1 MEKLNNINI
10 SSSEPFSTPE
20 MVKLDHPLS
29 DNAAHVVLSAR
40 ETIRKILKREDPR
53 LMVIVGPCSI
63 HDEKAALE
71 YAKKLKVLSTRISK
85 NFFVIMRVYFEKPR
99 TTVGWKG
106 FINDPYMDE
115 SYKIDEGVHK
125 ARKLMLDIN
134 EMGLPIAVEA
144 LDPIMAQYFDDLVSW
159 AAIGARTTESQTHR
173 GLASGL
179 STPVGFKNSTDGS
192 FDIAINAME
201 AAACSQHILSVDER
215 GNVRIFITTGNPDTH
230 IVLRGG
236 KYRPNYDSVSVKLCE
251 KALDEHKLAKNI
263 VIDCSHSNSFKKPDL
278 QLVVLHDIVGQ
289 LLSGNK
295 SIVGF
300 MMESNLKAGCQKLI
314 DPKKL
319 EYGVSITD
327 ACIGWEIT
335 EKCLIEAHDSLNGKL
350 ANRHFEVKRQ
360 SSDSKVVGF

>member
-1 MEKLNNINI
+1 MEKLNNVNI
-10 SSSEPFSTPE
+10 LSSEPFSTPE
-20 MVKLDHPLS
+20 MVKKDYPLS
-29 DNAAHVVLSAR
+29 QKAAQVVLSAR
-40 ETIRKILKREDPR
+40 ETVRKILNREDSR

-63 HDEKAALE
+63 HDEKAAIE
-71 YAKKLKVLSTRISK
+71 YAKKLKVLSERISK

-134 EMGLPIAVEA
+134 EMGLPVAAEA
-144 LDPIMAQYFDDLVSW
+144 LDPIMAQYFDDLISW

-192 FDIAINAME
+192 FDIAINAIE
-201 AAACSQHILSVDER
+201 AASYSQHILSVDER
-215 GNVRIFITTGNPDTH
+215 GNARIFITTGNPNTH

-236 KYRPNYDSVSVKLCE
+236 KNRPNYDSVSVKMCE
-251 KALDEHKLAKNI
+251 KALDEHKLPKNI
-263 VIDCSHSNSFKKPDL
+263 VIDCSHSNSFKKPEL
-278 QLVVLHDIVGQ
+278 QTIVLHDIVGQ
-289 LLSGNK
+289 ILSGNQ

-300 MMESNLKAGCQKLI
+300 MMESNLKAGCQKLV

-327 ACIGWEIT
+327 ACIGWETT
-335 EKCLIEAHDSLNGKL
+335 EKCLIEAHESLNGKL
-350 ANRHFEVKRQ
+350 ENRLTEIKKSSSVKQ
-360 SSDSKVVGF
+360 VAGF

>member
-1 MEKLNNINI
+1 MDKLNNVNI

-20 MVKLDHPLS
+20 YVKRKYPLS
-29 DNAAHVVLSAR
+29 EKAAQVVSSAR
-40 ETIRKILKREDPR
+40 TTVRQILKRQDPR
-53 LMVIVGPCSI
+53 LLVIVGPCSI

-71 YAKKLKVLSTRISK
+71 YADRLKKLKERISE

-134 EMGLPIAVEA
+134 EMGLPIAAEA
-144 LDPIMAQYFDDLVSW
+144 LDPIMAQYFDDLISW

-192 FDIAINAME
+192 FDIAINAIE
-201 AAACSQHILSVDER
+201 AAAYSQHILSIDER
-215 GNVRIFITTGNPDTH
+215 GNVRIFITTGNPDAH

-236 KYRPNYDSVSVKLCE
+236 TRPNYDSVSVKLCE
-251 KALDEHKLAKNI
+251 NALEKHGLPKNI
-263 VIDCSHSNSFKKPDL
+263 IIDCSHSNSFKKAEL
-278 QLVVLHDIVGQ
+278 QPTVLHDIVWQ
-289 LLSGNK
+289 IQSGNQ
-295 SIVGF
+295 SIIGF
-300 MMESNLKAGCQKLI
+300 MMESNLKPGNQKLI

-327 ACIGWEIT
+327 ACIGWEET
-335 EKCLIEAHDSLNGKL
+335 EKCLLEAHESLNGKL
-350 ANRHFEVKRQ
+350 TGRKC
-360 SSDSKVVGF
+360 